1 MNSSIIRHIF
11 LGFLALASQI
21 MLFRHLRIFGAETDV
36 ILIFIIWLMSVN
48 SRTTVLIFA
57 AVLGLFQDAMLDL
70 WGLNM
75 FSKVLMVMMFYNFVP
90 KADDPKQ
97 PFARFFVIFAGLTF
111 FHNVILVLLAS
122 FIQSLSASAV
132 VGRVLIGNTLF
143 TSLTG
148 SFIHTIKED
157 K

>member
-11 LGFLALASQI
+11 LAFLALASQI

-36 ILIFIIWLMSVN
+36 VLIFIIWMMSVHT
-48 SRTTVLIFA
+48 RTTVLIFA

-132 VGRVLIGNTLF
+132 IGRVLIGNTLF

>member
-11 LGFLALASQI
+11 LAFLALASQI

-36 ILIFIIWLMSVN
+36 VLIFIIWLMSIQ
-48 SRTTVLIFA
+48 SRTTVLVFA
-57 AVLGLFQDAMLDL
+57 AVLGLFQDALLDL

-75 FSKVLMVMMFYNFVP
+75 FSKVLLVMLFYNLAP
-90 KADDPKQ
+90 KSDDPKQ
-97 PFARFFVIFAGLTF
+97 PFARFFIVFAGMTL
-111 FHNVILVLLAS
+111 FHNIILVLLAS
-122 FIQSLSASAV
+122 FVQSLSASAV
-132 VGRVLIGNTLF
+132 VGRVLVGNTLF

>member
-1 MNSSIIRHIF
+1 MSSSILRHIF
-11 LGFLALASQI
+11 LAFLALASQI
-21 MLFRHLRIFGAETDV
+21 MLFRHLRIFGAEADV
-36 ILIFIIWLMSVN
+36 ILIFVIWLMSAHN
-48 SRTTVLIFA
+48 RTTVLIFA

-132 VGRVLIGNTLF
+132 IGRVLIGNTLF